1 MDGTANLS
9 TANATF
15 WEHAYMENF
24 PTLCARASRQLTKGN
39 VVEAEET
46 VSEAFARVM
55 RYAVKPEIIEN
66 PLSYLWTVVR
76 RVWTTQKINENKA
89 MLESLDGLSAD
100 AVDSIAAVRV
110 EPEVMQLLDEEENQR
125 QLKLKLGP
133 LTLEEKQLVDFYL
146 KGYSWNEIAAELGV
160 DVKQIQ
166 FRWYRF
172 TARQRYR
179 DNKLRSRTQGPATN

>member
-1 MDGTANLS
+1 MNGTANLS

-39 VVEAEET
+39 LVDAEET

-55 RYAVKPEIIEN
+55 RYAGRPEMIEN
-66 PLSYLWTVVR
+66 PLSYLWTVVK
-76 RVWTTQKINENKA
+76 RVWTAQKVSEDKA
-89 MLESLDGLSAD
+89 MVESLDSMSAE
-100 AVDSIAAVRV
+100 AIDSIAAVRV
-110 EPEVMQLLDEEENQR
+110 EPEVLKLLDQDENWR

-133 LTLEEKQLVDFYL
+133 LSLEEKQLVDFYL
-146 KGYSWNEIAAELGV
+146 NGYSWNEIADELGV

-179 DNKLRSRTQGPATN
+179 DNKLRSRTQVSATN

>member
-1 MDGTANLS
+1 MNGTANLS

-39 VVEAEET
+39 LVDAEET

-55 RYAVKPEIIEN
+55 RYAVRPEVIEN
-66 PLSYLWTVVR
+66 PLSYLWTVVK
-76 RVWTTQKINENKA
+76 RVWSTQKLSKDKA
-89 MLESLDGLSAD
+89 MLESLDSMSAD
-100 AVDSIAAVRV
+100 AIDRIAAVSV
-110 EPEVMQLLDEEENQR
+110 EPEVLKMLDQDENR
-125 QLKLKLGP
+125 NQLKLKLGP
-133 LTLEEKQLVDFYL
+133 LSLQEKQLVDFYL
-146 KGYSWNEIAAELGV
+146 KGYSWNEVADELGV

-179 DNKLRSRTQGPATN
+179 DNKLRSRTQVSAAN

>member
-1 MDGTANLS
+1 MHGTANLS

-15 WEHAYMENF
+15 WEHAYIENF
-24 PTLCARASRQLTKGN
+24 TALCARASRQLTKGN
-39 VVEAEET
+39 TVDAEEM
-46 VSEAFARVM
+46 VSEAFTRVM
-55 RYAVKPEIIEN
+55 RYAVRPEMIEN
-66 PLSYLWTVVR
+66 PLSYLWTVVK
-76 RVWTTQKINENKA
+76 RVWTTQRIYRRKA
-89 MLESLDGLSAD
+89 LIESLDGLSSD
-100 AVDSIAAVRV
+100 AVDSIPAVRV
-110 EPEVMQLLDEEENQR
+110 EPEVLQLLDQEENQR

-146 KGYSWNEIAAELGV
+146 KGYSWNDIAGELGV

-179 DNKLRSRTQGPATN
+179 DNKLRARTQGTSNN

>member
-39 VVEAEET
+39 TVDAEET

-55 RYAVKPEIIEN
+55 RYAVRPEVIEN
-66 PLSYLWTVVR
+66 PLSYLWTVVK
-76 RVWTTQKINENKA
+76 RVWSTQKVSEDKA
-89 MLESLDGLSAD
+89 MLESLDSMSAD
-100 AVDSIAAVRV
+100 AIDRIAAVSV
-110 EPEVMQLLDEEENQR
+110 EPEVLKMLDQDENR
-125 QLKLKLGP
+125 NQLKLKLGP
-133 LTLEEKQLVDFYL
+133 LSLQERQLVDSYL
-146 KGYSWNEIAAELGV
+146 KGYSWNEVADELGV
-160 DVKQIQ
+160 DAKQIQ

-179 DNKLRSRTQGPATN
+179 DNKLRSRTQVSATN

>member
-39 VVEAEET
+39 TVDAEET

-55 RYAVKPEIIEN
+55 RYAVRPEVIEN
-66 PLSYLWTVVR
+66 PLSYLWTVVK
-76 RVWTTQKINENKA
+76 RVWSTQKVSKDKA
-89 MLESLDGLSAD
+89 MLESLDSMSAEAID
-100 AVDSIAAVRV
+100 RIAAVSV
-110 EPEVMQLLDEEENQR
+110 EPEVLKMLDQDENR
-125 QLKLKLGP
+125 NQLKLKLGP
-133 LTLEEKQLVDFYL
+133 LSLQERQLVDFYL
-146 KGYSWNEIAAELGV
+146 KGYSWNEVADELGV

-179 DNKLRSRTQGPATN
+179 DNKLRSRTQVSATN

>member
-55 RYAVKPEIIEN
+55 RYAVRPEIIEN
-66 PLSYLWTVVR
+66 PLSYLWTVVK
-76 RVWTTQKINENKA
+76 RVWTTQKVSEDKA
-89 MLESLDGLSAD
+89 MMDSLDYMSAD
-100 AVDSIAAVRV
+100 AIDSIAAVRV
-110 EPEVMQLLDEEENQR
+110 EPEVLKMLDQDENRR

-133 LTLEEKQLVDFYL
+133 LSLEEKQLVDFYL
-146 KGYSWNEIAAELGV
+146 KGYSWNEVADELGE

-179 DNKLRSRTQGPATN
+179 DTKLRARTQSPATN

>member
-24 PTLCARASRQLTKGN
+24 PTLCARASRLLTKGN
-39 VVEAEET
+39 TVDAEET

-55 RYAVKPEIIEN
+55 RYAVRPEVIEN
-66 PLSYLWTVVR
+66 PLSYLWTVVK
-76 RVWTTQKINENKA
+76 RVWSTQKVSKDKA
-89 MLESLDGLSAD
+89 MLESLDSMSAD
-100 AVDSIAAVRV
+100 AIDRIAAVSV
-110 EPEVMQLLDEEENQR
+110 EPEVLKMLDQDENR
-125 QLKLKLGP
+125 NQLKLKLGP
-133 LTLEEKQLVDFYL
+133 LSLQEKQMVDFYL
-146 KGYSWNEIAAELGV
+146 KGYSWSEVADELGV

-179 DNKLRSRTQGPATN
+179 DNKLRSRTQVSATN

>member
-39 VVEAEET
+39 TVDAEET

-55 RYAVKPEIIEN
+55 RYAVRPEVIEN
-66 PLSYLWTVVR
+66 PLSYLWTVVK
-76 RVWTTQKINENKA
+76 RVWSTQKVSKDKA
-89 MLESLDGLSAD
+89 MLESLDSMSAEAID
-100 AVDSIAAVRV
+100 RIAAVSV
-110 EPEVMQLLDEEENQR
+110 EPEVLKMLDQDENR
-125 QLKLKLGP
+125 NQLKLKLGP
-133 LTLEEKQLVDFYL
+133 LSLQEKQLVDFYL
-146 KGYSWNEIAAELGV
+146 KGYSWNEVADELGV

-172 TARQRYR
+172 AARQRYR
-179 DNKLRSRTQGPATN
+179 DNKLRSRTQVSATN

>member
-24 PTLCARASRQLTKGN
+24 PTLCARASRLLTKGN
-39 VVEAEET
+39 TVDAEET

-55 RYAVKPEIIEN
+55 RYAVRPEVIEN
-66 PLSYLWTVVR
+66 PLSYLWTVVK
-76 RVWTTQKINENKA
+76 RVWSTQKISKDKA
-89 MLESLDGLSAD
+89 MLESLDSMSAD
-100 AVDSIAAVRV
+100 AIDRIAAVSV
-110 EPEVMQLLDEEENQR
+110 EPEVLKMLDQDENR
-125 QLKLKLGP
+125 NQLKLKLGP
-133 LTLEEKQLVDFYL
+133 LSLQEKQMVDFYL
-146 KGYSWNEIAAELGV
+146 KGYSWSEVADELGV

-179 DNKLRSRTQGPATN
+179 DNKLRSRTQVSATN